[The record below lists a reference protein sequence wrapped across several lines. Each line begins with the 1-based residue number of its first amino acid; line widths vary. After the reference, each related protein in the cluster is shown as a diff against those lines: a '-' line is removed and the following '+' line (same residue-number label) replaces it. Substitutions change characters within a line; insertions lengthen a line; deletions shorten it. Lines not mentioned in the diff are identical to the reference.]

1 MQTRR
6 GCSVG
11 SRGVSLQSRRGQRQ
25 QDELQEPRTAL
36 LSWGGALTAEGV
48 GWPGHTGTGGCTGPE
63 GPGKPPACFYGTQDS
78 GEASQGPGC
87 GVQGDIYRQGG
98 GMCESWA
105 GTPGDGPG
113 PRQDKSPQ
121 GASRE
126 LGVWQGQSHR
136 GVRDCW
142 DTRSGH
148 GPPMVGGGEDRWW
161 RWWCGQV
168 VAVVRRTG
176 DGRTALGSGLG
187 HAEVRG
193 SVPRDRNHQQKR
205 RGGRDLGHGQG

>member
-1 MQTRR
+1 M
-6 GCSVG
+6 G

-113 PRQDKSPQ
+113 PRQDKGPQ

-148 GPPMVGGGEDRWW
+148 GPPMVGGGEDR
-161 RWWCGQV
+161 
-168 VAVVRRTG
+168 
-176 DGRTALGSGLG
+176 
-187 HAEVRG
+187 
-193 SVPRDRNHQQKR
+193 
-205 RGGRDLGHGQG
+205 